1 MTAMSTV
8 FVYIELD
15 EAGEV
20 TPTAAEVLSAA
31 ARLGDPVAVVAVDR
45 DAAPIIA
52 RLAHAGVSRIVVA
65 YHPLAAPTS
74 SVPAAAAILAAA
86 GTAMPVA
93 VIAPHTR
100 SGREVAARVAIGLGG
115 GLLTDAVDVM
125 GGSDVRTTHSVLGG
139 AYRTV
144 AHVVSGAAVITV
156 RPGAFRALPPAAAQP
171 VVTTVEI
178 DPDPQLMERVVG
190 VVARDRRTSRPDL
203 RSAPV
208 VVSGG
213 RGFGSVDRFALV
225 GELADE
231 LGAAVGASRAAV
243 DAGYAPHTAQV
254 GQTGVT
260 VSPDLYVALAI
271 SGAMQH
277 EAGMST
283 SRTVVAVNLDSH
295 APIFDIADFGVVG
308 DVARVVPALIA
319 EIRSRRLGAP

>member
-1 MTAMSTV
+1 MAVVSTV
-8 FVYIELD
+8 LTYIELD
-15 EAGEV
+15 ESGEV

-31 ARLGDPVAVVAVDR
+31 ARLGDPVAVVALDR
-45 DAAPIIA
+45 DPASVIA
-52 RLAHAGVSRIVVA
+52 RLREAGATRIVLA
-65 YHPLAAPTS
+65 CHPLAAPSS

-86 GTAMPVA
+86 AVEMPVA

-115 GLLTDAVDVM
+115 GLLTDAVDVT
-125 GGSDVRTTHSVLGG
+125 GGPQIHTSHSVLGG

-144 AHVVSGAAVITV
+144 AGVVSGMAVITV
-156 RPGAFRALPPAAAQP
+156 RPGSFWGRLPVAQP
-171 VVTTVEI
+171 VVTSVEI
-178 DPDPQLMERVVG
+178 DPDPQLMEHVVS
-190 VVARDRRTSRPDL
+190 VAPAGRPTSRPDL
-203 RSAPV
+203 RSARV
-208 VVSGG
+208 VISGG
-213 RGFGSVDRFALV
+213 RGFGSAARFSLV

-243 DAGYAPHTAQV
+243 DAGFAPHTAQV

-283 SRTVVAVNLDSH
+283 SRTVVAVNLDPN

-308 DVARVVPALIA
+308 DVARVVPALVT
-319 EIRSRRLGAP
+319 EIRARRSGPS

>member
-1 MTAMSTV
+1 
-8 FVYIELD
+8 
-15 EAGEV
+15 
-20 TPTAAEVLSAA
+20 
-31 ARLGDPVAVVAVDR
+31 
-45 DAAPIIA
+45 
-52 RLAHAGVSRIVVA
+52 
-65 YHPLAAPTS
+65 
-74 SVPAAAAILAAA
+74 
-86 GTAMPVA
+86 
-93 VIAPHTR
+93 
-100 SGREVAARVAIGLGG
+100 
-115 GLLTDAVDVM
+115 LLTDAVDIM
-125 GGSDVRTTHSVLGG
+125 GGSVVRTTHSVLGG

-156 RPGAFRALPPAAAQP
+156 RPGAFRALPPAAQP

-178 DPDPQLMERVVG
+178 DPDPQLMERVIG
-190 VVARDRRTSRPDL
+190 VVARDRPTSRPDL

-213 RGFGSVDRFALV
+213 RGFGSVNRFALV
-225 GELADE
+225 GELADQ

-283 SRTVVAVNLDSH
+283 SRTVVAVNLDPH